1 VRELWK
7 GRVIVAFQP
16 HRYTRTKALLEQFVT
31 SFNEADLL
39 IVTEIYA
46 ASEEKIEGI
55 SGSALAERISKSGH
69 KNVLFAPTKE
79 DVIDAVLQ
87 NVSSGDLV
95 ITLGAGDIY
104 KVGERLIEVWNGRE

>member
-1 VRELWK
+1 MV
-7 GRVIVAFQP
+7 VVFQP
-16 HRYTRTKALLEQFVT
+16 HRYTRTNALLNDFVT

-46 ASEEKIEGI
+46 ASEEKIDGI
-55 SGSALAERISKSGH
+55 SGNILAERISKSGH

-79 DVIDAVLQ
+79 EAADIVLEAVAP
-87 NVSSGDLV
+87 GDLV

-104 KVGERLIEVWNGRE
+104 KIGERLIEAWNGKESGAKS